1 MAKSRDRTEDF
12 KDAIRTTA
20 PSLGYNESKLA
31 AVLASFILHKPVE
44 KSPFTKAALKTLE
57 SISELECF
65 IIKHRKDYVDM
76 HRITE
81 QERDNIE
88 HEVVIFVKSCRDQ
101 INILQNM
108 ICTEEKS
115 TNTKSWLHRRDDN
128 INADVVAHKHG
139 VVLILSERLH
149 SVSVQF
155 DRLRTIRS
163 QEALNRA
170 MPRRKINRVIHS
182 TSSEQLSEPSAS
194 SIPELGGQEP
204 TSRALR
210 VQDQLMDDETRALQV
225 ELSSLLDAVQEAE
238 TKTVEISVL
247 SHLMSTHV
255 LQQAEQIEHLYEQA
269 VEATNNVEQGNKEL
283 SQAIKRNSSSR
294 TFLLLFLFVL
304 TFSILFLDWYS

>member
-12 KDAIRTTA
+12 KDAIRATA

-57 SISELECF
+57 SISELERF

-88 HEVVIFVKSCRDQ
+88 HEVSCRDF
-101 INILQNM
+101 IFYPYL
-108 ICTEEKS
+108 
-115 TNTKSWLHRRDDN
+115 L
-128 INADVVAHKHG
+128 A
-139 VVLILSERLH
+139 VLILCERLH

-155 DRLRTIRS
+155 DRLRSIRS

-182 TSSEQLSEPSAS
+182 TSSEQPSEPSAS
-194 SIPELGGQEP
+194 YIPELGGREP
-204 TSRALR
+204 TSGALR
-210 VQDQLMDDETRALQV
+210 VQDQIMDDETRALQV
-225 ELSSLLDAVQEAE
+225 TNLYAEGTLILLYQ
-238 TKTVEISVL
+238 
-247 SHLMSTHV
+247 
-255 LQQAEQIEHLYEQA
+255 
-269 VEATNNVEQGNKEL
+269 
-283 SQAIKRNSSSR
+283 
-294 TFLLLFLFVL
+294 
-304 TFSILFLDWYS
+304 